1 MVSRATRFR
10 HLKRA
15 EQNTTPL
22 PVDTNSD
29 NQNDQKD
36 MDLDQEA
43 YNALDA
49 GFQGYTGTGNP
60 PESDGESMDGCL
72 DNDNWSDRSWD
83 RIGTP
88 PPSPPRSPLPGA
100 SDEEPDEDKDGF
112 LNITA
117 EDYCEYDRWFGEEQE
132 QIDEILGDLLTEEE
146 IDSFKMLCIRLFG
159 HILQRNYERIRFLFR
174 DKIKLLSTYCL
185 HKKLARLS
193 GIQPTTMDC
202 CINVCHAFNGQ
213 YTEETQCSTCGAP
226 RFDNKGKPRRVFE
239 YLPTTP
245 CFQGFFNNPE
255 MVRKMEFCANY
266 VQEKGAMDEIFD
278 GTRYKE
284 LCKTPIVVN
293 GEPQDV
299 CYFDKKTGRRDIA
312 YAVMLDEQLG
322 EMDSARTKKEY
333 NSLAKEY
340 GLTGHSVLDRI
351 PSIQRPDSYPHEF
364 MHLFLL
370 NHGRDLVSLWTGTY
384 KGIGDNLGQEASL
397 IAFEDWC
404 EVGRETE
411 EATKTIAAS
420 FIRPFPNIQAHIE
433 CYIAEHWAFW
443 LVYIGPVVLRGRLPK
458 TYYDHYLEL
467 VDILKCLLSIN
478 NTTARIKT
486 LRKKVAHYVERFEE
500 LYYQYD
506 YERLRV
512 CKLTVHAIL
521 HVPDDVLRCGPVWV
535 SWSFSIE
542 RYCREVT
549 SCARSKVLPW
559 TAIAKFVLQMSQLSA
574 LACRFPELR
583 KAMLFGKSNVPV
595 DVSRMEEMKPGYEE
609 RILRFPRLREFLL
622 KPTIRRRV
630 AQYFHTNFPDC
641 SHGQWLE
648 FLPERCERW
657 VACNPL
663 SPYGKRDA
671 SFVRYTF
678 QRDKNE
684 RSRRKRPE
692 MEDVYAYGR
701 LDFILAITLP
711 ASKRFKIERPTVHV
725 LAHITEADGAEEEED
740 GEGENE

>member
-100 SDEEPDEDKDGF
+100 SDKEPDEDEDGF

-117 EDYCEYDRWFGEEQE
+117 EDYREYDRWFGEEQE

-159 HILQRNYERIRFLFR
+159 HISQRNYERIRFSFR

-193 GIQPTTMDC
+193 GIQPTTVDC

-245 CFQGFFNNPE
+245 RFQGFFNNPE
-255 MVRKMEFCANY
+255 MVRKMEFRANY

-312 YAVMLDEQLG
+312 YAVMLDGVNIMDNAASGHSSCWPIMAQNLNLPPSERAKLRNLIPLGIIPGPNQPKDFNSFLLPFVEETIEQARGVRTFDITTGRHFTLRAHPLIISGDMQAIKHVIEMKGVNAKCPCRACELTGIWHAGAKTYYIPLANPQNNSGAIPKDRIVADLDPTDTSFDPLDLPLRTHNRILEQLG

-500 LYYQYD
+500 
-506 YERLRV
+506 
-512 CKLTVHAIL
+512 
-521 HVPDDVLRCGPVWV
+521 
-535 SWSFSIE
+535 
-542 RYCREVT
+542 
-549 SCARSKVLPW
+549 
-559 TAIAKFVLQMSQLSA
+559 
-574 LACRFPELR
+574 
-583 KAMLFGKSNVPV
+583 
-595 DVSRMEEMKPGYEE
+595 
-609 RILRFPRLREFLL
+609 
-622 KPTIRRRV
+622 
-630 AQYFHTNFPDC
+630 
-641 SHGQWLE
+641 
-648 FLPERCERW
+648 
-657 VACNPL
+657 
-663 SPYGKRDA
+663 
-671 SFVRYTF
+671 
-678 QRDKNE
+678 
-684 RSRRKRPE
+684 
-692 MEDVYAYGR
+692 
-701 LDFILAITLP
+701 
-711 ASKRFKIERPTVHV
+711 
-725 LAHITEADGAEEEED
+725 
-740 GEGENE
+740 